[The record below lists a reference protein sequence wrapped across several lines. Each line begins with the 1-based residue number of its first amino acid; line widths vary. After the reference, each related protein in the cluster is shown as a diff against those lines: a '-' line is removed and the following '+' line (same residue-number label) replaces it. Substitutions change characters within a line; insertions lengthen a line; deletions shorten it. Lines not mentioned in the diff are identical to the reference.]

1 MTRLVRFLVRNWPLK
16 VTAVISATILYSGL
30 VVSQNARVFPGPLP
44 IQTVDQPQGA
54 FLLEELPDV
63 TVVRYLAPSEVAGR
77 VSNADFRAEVD
88 LASVEPARGGA
99 PVRVPV
105 MVRALNP
112 RITVL
117 SWEPQ
122 QVDVRLDPVT
132 ERTVQ
137 VTVDRGTVPPGL
149 AASVPE
155 ADPSSVVVRGASSLL
170 ARVRS
175 VVARVTVD
183 PNAIDVD
190 TDVALFAADEFG
202 EPVQPVDI
210 TPAEVHVFIEVLPSE
225 GSRSVLITPRFT
237 GSVALGYAVTT
248 IEVDPLAVTVSGT
261 LEALTQL
268 ESVPTEPIDLTGRR
282 TDLDVEAAL
291 ELPEGIT
298 AVETSVVRV
307 ALTVEPQESSR
318 LYVVGLAL
326 EGARGDLQ
334 YRLSVPDVLVT
345 VGGLTT
351 DLETLEPTALLG
363 RLDVSGL
370 GLGTHSVAVRI
381 RPPVGLRVVEINPP
395 NVAVTVSAPPPGGV
409 PPTGAPAGE

>member
-1 MTRLVRFLVRNWPLK
+1 VTRLFRFLVRNWPLK
-16 VTAVISATILYSGL
+16 VAAVVSATILYSGL
-30 VVSQNARVFPGPLP
+30 VVSQNARVWPGPLP
-44 IQTVDQPQGA
+44 IQTLEQPQGA

-63 TVVRYLAPSEVAGR
+63 TLVRYLAPAEVAGR

-88 LASVEPARGGA
+88 LSTVEPAPGGA
-99 PVRVPV
+99 PVRVAV
-105 MVRALNP
+105 TVRALNP

-137 VTVDRGTVPPGL
+137 VTVDRGIVPPGL

-155 ADPSSVVVRGASSLL
+155 VEPSSVVVRGASSLV

-175 VVARVTVD
+175 VVARVTMD

-190 TDVALFAADEFG
+190 TDVALFAADEFDD
-202 EPVQPVDI
+202 PVQPVDI
-210 TPAEVHVFIEVLPSE
+210 TPAEVHVVIHVLPSE
-225 GSRSVLITPRFT
+225 GTRSVLVKPRFS
-237 GSVALGYAVTT
+237 GSVALGYGVTA
-248 IEVDPLAVTVSGT
+248 IDVDPLAVTVSGS

-268 ESVPTEPIDLTGRR
+268 DSVQTAAIDLTGRR
-282 TDLDVEAAL
+282 SDVDVEAAL

-298 AVETSVVRV
+298 AVDTSVARV
-307 ALTVEPQESSR
+307 ALTIEPLGSSR

-326 EGARGDLQ
+326 DGARGDLQ
-334 YRLSVPDVLVT
+334 YRLSVADVLVT

-351 DLETLEPTALLG
+351 DLEALEPTALLG
-363 RLDVSGL
+363 RLDVSDL
-370 GLGTHSVAVRI
+370 GLGTHSVAVRV
-381 RPPVGLRVVEINPP
+381 RPPTGLRVLEINPP
-395 NVAVTVSAPPPGGV
+395 NVAVTISAPPPGGV
-409 PPTGAPAGE
+409 PPTGSPVSE